1 MSERFVQYIVFIIW
15 KLVDHVLLY
24 KNFECFS
31 VCHAGDFIQSM
42 LARRFEKNTDNIAL
56 SLLEF
61 VVLTVDMGAQLYLM
75 NIVYCH
81 TPYECYIRK
90 RTIFCR

>member
-42 LARRFEKNTDNIAL
+42 LFGDGC
-56 SLLEF
+56 LL
-61 VVLTVDMGAQLYLM
+61 VDLKKIRIILLYLSW
-75 NIVYCH
+75 NLW
-81 TPYECYIRK
+81 
-90 RTIFCR
+90 F